1 LKKENWVS
9 TPSKKSFMQKNNL
22 KTSWI
27 SILGLNLGIF
37 GLLVWV
43 TPSYS
48 FNLGKILK
56 DVEKSTQPQPEPKQK
71 ELDVKIQEPATP
83 KAKNNAGNKGLIGLG
98 ESLGVFDKKTSKILN
113 QSVNTLK
120 SLQPIAYEEEKAI
133 GGRLAV
139 EVFSRY
145 GGTYNDPKLLRYI
158 NLVGQAVADVSNR
171 PDIDYHFAI
180 LNTEHPNAF
189 ATPGGYVFV
198 SIGLLKMIENEAQL
212 AGVLAHEVAHISQK
226 HALQTLERSRSL
238 QGVSSLT
245 LTVMDKSPGLFD
257 KLIDEVSNVL
267 FTKGLDKNL
276 EFEADRYGR
285 EFTYRMGYYPGG
297 LQSFI
302 RKLGK
307 HKKGGNSIF
316 MSTHPSAGERYNRL
330 IKTGKRYKNA
340 SLYPVLGKR
349 FLSVFKRPDKL

>member
-1 LKKENWVS
+1 MWAN
-9 TPSKKSFMQKNNL
+9 
-22 KTSWI
+22 
-27 SILGLNLGIF
+27 
-37 GLLVWV
+37 
-43 TPSYS
+43 PSYS
-48 FNLGKILK
+48 FNLDGFLK
-56 DVEKSTQPQPEPKQK
+56 EVEKSTQPQPQPKK
-71 ELDVKIQEPATP
+71 EELDIKTQESPAQQST
-83 KAKNNAGNKGLIGLG
+83 GSGGMIGLG
-98 ESLGVFDKKTSKILN
+98 QSLGIFDKKTSNILK
-113 QSVNTLK
+113 QSVNTLQA
-120 SLQPIAYEEEKAI
+120 LQPIAYKEEKAI

-145 GGTYNDPKLLRYI
+145 GGAYDDPELLRYI
-158 NLVGQAVADVSNR
+158 TLVGQAVADVSSR

-245 LTVMDKSPGLFD
+245 LAVMDKNPDMLD

-276 EFEADRYGR
+276 EFEADKYGR
-285 EFTYRMGYYPGG
+285 EFAYRMGYYPGG
-297 LQSFI
+297 LQNFI
-302 RKLGK
+302 HKLGK
-307 HKKGGNSIF
+307 SAEGNKSIF
-316 MSTHPSAGERYNRL
+316 MSTHPSAGERYSILKNSWS
-330 IKTGKRYKNA
+330 RYQKA
-340 SLYPVLGKR
+340 ALYPVLKKR
-349 FLSVFKRPDKL
+349 LLSALKRPIKP

>member
-1 LKKENWVS
+1 
-9 TPSKKSFMQKNNL
+9 MRKNNL
-22 KTSWI
+22 KI
-27 SILGLNLGIF
+27 SRFICLGVCGFLA
-37 GLLVWV
+37 WA

-48 FNLGKILK
+48 FNLDGFLK
-56 DVEKSTQPQPEPKQK
+56 EVEKSTQPKPKPK
-71 ELDVKIQEPATP
+71 KEELDVKVEEPRAEQQSSG
-83 KAKNNAGNKGLIGLG
+83 NNGLIGLG
-98 ESLGVFDKKTSKILN
+98 QSLGVFDKKTSNILK
-113 QSVNTLK
+113 QSVNTLQA
-120 SLQPIAYEEEKAI
+120 LQPIAYEEEKAI

-139 EVFSRY
+139 EVFNRY
-145 GGTYNDPKLLRYI
+145 GGAYDDPELLRYI
-158 NLVGQAVADVSNR
+158 TLVGQAVADVSSR

-226 HALQTLERSRSL
+226 HALKTLERSRSL

-245 LTVMDKSPGLFD
+245 LAVMDKNPGMLD

-276 EFEADRYGR
+276 EFEADKYGR
-285 EFTYRMGYYPGG
+285 EFAYRMGYYPGG
-297 LQSFI
+297 LQNFI

-307 HKKGGNSIF
+307 STKGNKSIF
-316 MSTHPSAGERYNRL
+316 MSTHPSARERYSIL
-330 IKTGKRYKNA
+330 KKSWGRYKKA
-340 SLYPVLGKR
+340 SLYPVLEKR
-349 FLSVFKRPDKL
+349 LLSALKRPIKR

>member
-1 LKKENWVS
+1 
-9 TPSKKSFMQKNNL
+9 MRKNNL
-22 KTSWI
+22 KI
-27 SILGLNLGIF
+27 SGFSFFCLNLGF
-37 GLLVWV
+37 LLFWA
-43 TPSYS
+43 TPSHS
-48 FNLGKILK
+48 FSLDKFLK
-56 DVEKSTQPQPEPKQK
+56 DVEKSTQPQPKPQQEEVDVTVQEPKSPPPAAQK
-71 ELDVKIQEPATP
+71 STG
-83 KAKNNAGNKGLIGLG
+83 NNGLIGLG
-98 ESLGVFDKKTSKILN
+98 QSLGVFDKKTSNLLK
-113 QSVNTLK
+113 QSVNTLQA
-120 SLQPIAYEEEKAI
+120 LQPIAYKEEKAI

-145 GGTYNDPKLLRYI
+145 GGVYNDPELLRYI
-158 NLVGQAVADVSNR
+158 NLVGQAVAGVSNR

-198 SIGLLKMIENEAQL
+198 SIGLLRMIDNEAQL
-212 AGVLAHEVAHISQK
+212 AGVLAHEVAHITQK

-238 QGVSSLT
+238 QGVSALT

-297 LQSFI
+297 LQNFI

-307 HKKGGNSIF
+307 SKEGGSSIF
-316 MSTHPSAGERYNRL
+316 MSTHPSTGERYNRL
-330 IKTGKRYKNA
+330 NKTGSRYKNA
-340 SLYPVLGKR
+340 SLYPILQKR
-349 FLSVFKRPDKL
+349 FLSIFKRPGKS